1 MHVYKELYMIIYSP
15 LSLQEIFSPVSQCLV
30 VMNSDIFYVLHTAVV
45 NEVSYGLDMKCSMA
59 RSKD

>member
-1 MHVYKELYMIIYSP
+1 MIIYSP